1 MSFFSDLIFKP
12 IIPFHTAI
20 LYGIILILIVLFNKR
35 NVILRILIVLLMI
48 IISQRP
54 MLKNRDDK
62 VYNMDLD
69 VIFVIDNTV
78 SMNAID
84 INGTSRLDALKN
96 DCKHIIERFL
106 GANFAIITY
115 ANIAQIKYPFT
126 SDVAIIEDIIDRM
139 KIIDPNYAKGSALD
153 LPYDYM
159 KMLLESSRSKD
170 KHRTLVFFMGD
181 GELTVAEAFNTDVS
195 KYQNLKDMIDAGGV
209 LGYGTPE
216 GGNIKVTDSIVKNNL
231 VNNEGFLLN
240 AKDGSIAVSRINEH
254 NLNVLASNLGLDYYH
269 MTDFSVLAEKI
280 NKIKDEANENDEGK
294 EKLDKDIYYYF
305 SGALLILLLIELFY
319 CRRNEQ

>member
-12 IIPFHTAI
+12 IIPFQTALI
-20 LYGIILILIVLFNKR
+20 YGIILILIVLFNKK
-35 NVILRILIVLLMI
+35 NVIIRILIILLLV

-54 MLKNRDDK
+54 MLKNRDDI

-84 INGTSRLDALKN
+84 VNGISRLDALKN
-96 DCKHIIERFL
+96 DCKHIMDRFL
-106 GANFAIITY
+106 GANFAVITY

-126 SDVAIIEDIIDRM
+126 SEVSIIEDIIDRM

-170 KHRTLVFFMGD
+170 KHKTIVFFMGD
-181 GELTVAEAFNTDVS
+181 GELTASEAFNTDVS
-195 KYQNLKDMIDAGGV
+195 KYLNLKNMIDAGGV
-209 LGYGTPE
+209 LGYGTSE
-216 GGNIKVTDSIVKNNL
+216 GGKIKITDSIVKKNL
-231 VNNEGFLLN
+231 VNSDGFLVN
-240 AKDGSIAVSRINEH
+240 SKDGNVVFSRINEH

-305 SGALLILLLIELFY
+305 SFALLILLLIELFY

>member
-12 IIPFHTAI
+12 IIPFSTAI
-20 LYGIILILIVLFNKR
+20 IYGIILILIVLFNKR
-35 NVILRILIVLLMI
+35 NVILRILIILLMI
-48 IISQRP
+48 IVSQRP

-84 INGTSRLDALKN
+84 VNGRSRLDALKS
-96 DCKHIIERFL
+96 DCKHIIDRFL

-115 ANIAQIKYPFT
+115 ANNAQIKYPFT

-181 GELTVAEAFNTDVS
+181 GELTIAEAFNTDVS

-216 GGNIKVTDSIVKNNL
+216 GGKIKITDSIVKKNL
-231 VNNEGFLLN
+231 VNNEGYLIN
-240 AKDGSIAVSRINEH
+240 SKDGSVVLSRINEN
-254 NLNVLASNLGLDYYH
+254 NLNILASNLGIDYYH
-269 MTDFSVLAEKI
+269 MTDFSVLADKI

>member
-84 INGTSRLDALKN
+84 VNGRSRLDALKS
-96 DCKHIIERFL
+96 DCKHIIDRFL

-115 ANIAQIKYPFT
+115 ANNAQIKYPFT